1 MKTRRSVLGLILVLP
16 VATALAGPPETPRQ
30 PVTDTY
36 HGVKVV
42 DDYRWLEDWSDPKVQ
57 AWSEAQNRY
66 ARSVLDA
73 LPSVEAIRERV
84 TEVLSAPVVRYG
96 SLHEAGGSL
105 FAMKTEPPKQQPFI
119 VVMPSAHHP
128 GDERVVLDP
137 NTLDPTGGTS
147 MDWFVPSH
155 DGSMIAVSL
164 SHGGSEAGDVHTFDV
179 ATGAEV
185 HEVVPRANG
194 GTAGGSLAWAPD
206 DSGFYYTRYPRE
218 GERPADDMAFYTQV
232 YYHTLGTP
240 TDKDRYEAGKDW
252 PRIAEIQLEVNPA
265 DGKVLATVQKGDGG
279 EFAVHVRGSD
289 GSWKQISDFTD
300 PIVQATFGP
309 HDSLLAISRGD
320 TPRGKI
326 QRIDLADPS
335 LSRAVTIIPQGDDTI
350 VSDFWDSSV
359 LATTDSLIYLTYQLG
374 GPSVVRAF
382 GYDGAPAKSP
392 RALPV
397 STASGITPTGGDSVL
412 FQMASYV
419 DAPAWYECNGRTG
432 AMTKTALATHYP
444 VDFSDCEVVREF
456 ATSKD
461 GTKVPVNIVRKKG
474 LSLDGSHPCL
484 VTGYGGYGVNITPGF
499 SAADRVLIEQ
509 GFVLAEANI
518 RGGGE
523 YGEEWHTQG
532 NLTNKQNVFD
542 DFAAACR
549 YMIDSGYTTT
559 TKLAILGGS
568 NGGLLMGATLTQH
581 PDLMSAVVSYVGI
594 YDMLRVELSSNGSFN
609 IPEFGTVKNPEQ
621 FKALYAYSPYHHV
634 KDGVHYPPV
643 LFLTGAND
651 PRVDPLQSRKMT
663 ARLQAAEPEGLTL
676 LRTSS
681 SSGHGIGT
689 ALSERIEQTVDV
701 DAFLFAK
708 LGVDYRPVGPQAGPQ
723 TRPKAR

>member
-1 MKTRRSVLGLILVLP
+1 MAAGMLP
-16 VATALAGPPETPRQ
+16 SMVALASFAFLTGAGGPPETPRR

-57 AWSEAQNRY
+57 AWSAEQNAF
-66 ARSVLDA
+66 ARSTLDA
-73 LPSVEAIRERV
+73 LPGVEAIRARV

-96 SLHEAGGSL
+96 SLHEASGVL

-128 GDERVVLDP
+128 ADERIVLDP
-137 NTLDPTGGTS
+137 NALDPTGGTS
-147 MDWFVPSH
+147 MDWYVPSH
-155 DGSMIAVSL
+155 DGTMIAVSL
-164 SHGGSEAGDVHTFDV
+164 SEGGSESGDVHIYDV
-179 ATGAEV
+179 ATGAQV
-185 HEVVPRANG
+185 HEVVPRVNG
-194 GTAGGSLAWAPD
+194 GTAGGSVAWTPD
-206 DSGFYYTRYPRE
+206 DSGFYYTRYPRA
-218 GERPADDMAFYTQV
+218 GERPEEDMAFYTQV
-232 YYHTLGTP
+232 YHHTLGTP
-240 TDKDRYEAGKDW
+240 TDGDRYEAGKDW
-252 PRIAEIQLEVNPA
+252 PRIAEIQLEVNPN

-279 EFAVHVRGSD
+279 EFAVHVRGTD
-289 GSWKQISDFTD
+289 GSWRQISDFSD

-309 HDSLLAISRGD
+309 HDSLLTISRGD
-320 TPRGKI
+320 TPRGKV
-326 QRIDLADPS
+326 QRLDLASPS
-335 LSRAVTIIPQGDDTI
+335 LDKAVTVVPEGDDTI
-350 VSDFWDSSV
+350 VSDFWDPSV
-359 LATTDSLIYLTYQLG
+359 LVTTDTLIYLTYQLG
-374 GPSVVRAF
+374 GPSEIRAF
-382 GYDGAPAKSP
+382 GFDGTPAKSP
-392 RALPV
+392 KALPV
-397 STASGITPTGGDSVL
+397 STASGVTPIGGDNVL

-419 DAPAWYECNGRTG
+419 DAPAWYHCNAKTG
-432 AMTKTALATHYP
+432 SMMKTDLAVHAP

-461 GTKVPVNIVRKKG
+461 GTKVPVNIIRKKG
-474 LSLDGSHPCL
+474 VALDGSHPCL

-499 SAADRVLIEQ
+499 STADRVLVEQ
-509 GFVLAEANI
+509 GFILAEANI

-523 YGEEWHTQG
+523 FGEEWHTQG

-549 YMIDSGYTTT
+549 YMIDAGYTTSK
-559 TKLAILGGS
+559 KLAIIGGS
-568 NGGLLMGATLTQH
+568 NGGLLMGATFTQH
-581 PDLMSAVVSYVGI
+581 PDLMAAVVSYVGI
-594 YDMLRVELSSNGSFN
+594 YDMLRVELSSNGAFN
-609 IPEFGTVKNPEQ
+609 IPEFGTVKDPAL

-634 KDGVHYPPV
+634 TDGVKYPPI

-663 ARLQAAEPEGLTL
+663 ARLQAANPGGLTL

-689 ALSERIEQTVDV
+689 ALGERIEQTVDV

-708 LGVDYRPVGPQAGPQ
+708 LGVEYRPVAARATQ
-723 TRPKAR
+723 PKVR